1 MNAILF
7 PGQGVQTVGM
17 MDSLFSSSEKAKDL
31 FIKASDAI
39 DIDLVELVTDDS
51 NNLIDLTEYSQ
62 PIILASSIA
71 FAEHFTDKANYDF
84 CAGLSLGEYSALV
97 YSGCLDFLDAIK
109 LVHIRGKLMQN
120 SVAPGEAKMLVVM
133 GMNHNDIQ
141 SLIKELSDDGCTV
154 NLSTDTADGMGVLA
168 GETENIEKCKT
179 LLESKELRRVKTQYV
194 NMSVPSHCYLLKDA
208 QEKLASEL
216 EKIEFKDPRVPI
228 VSNFTALPTSD
239 IDEIK
244 DNLINQLCET
254 VRWRETLDFLD
265 KSKVLSITDSGP
277 GKTIIGMARKFK
289 EMEKLALID
298 S

>member
-7 PGQGVQTVGM
+7 PGQGVQAVGM
-17 MDSLFSSSEKAKDL
+17 MDNLFNSSEKSKNL
-31 FIKASDAI
+31 FLKASDEI
-39 DIDLVELVTDDS
+39 NIDLIELVTDDS
-51 NNLIDLTEYSQ
+51 KNLIDLTEYSQ

-71 FAEHFTDKANYDF
+71 LAEHFTNRANYNF

-97 YSGCLDFLDAIK
+97 YSECLDFLDAIK

-120 SVAPGEAKMLVVM
+120 AVSPGEAKMLVIM
-133 GMNHNDIQ
+133 GMSHDDIQ
-141 SLIKELSDDGCTV
+141 SLIKELSRDGCTV
-154 NLSTDTADGMGVLA
+154 NLSTDTADGMSVLA
-168 GETENIEKCKT
+168 GETESIEKCKT
-179 LLESKELRRVKTQYV
+179 LLESKELRRVKTQFV

-216 EKIEFKDPRVPI
+216 EKIEFREPSVPI
-228 VSNFTALPTSD
+228 ISNYTALPTSD
-239 IDEIK
+239 INEIK
-244 DNLINQLCET
+244 NNLINQLCET

-289 EMEKLALID
+289 EMKKLALID

>member
-7 PGQGVQTVGM
+7 PGQGVQAVGM
-17 MDSLFSSSEKAKDL
+17 MDNLFNSSEKSKNL
-31 FIKASDAI
+31 FLKASDEI
-39 DIDLVELVTDDS
+39 NIDLIELVTDDS
-51 NNLIDLTEYSQ
+51 KNLIDLTEYSQ

-71 FAEHFTDKANYDF
+71 LAEHFTNRANYNF

-97 YSGCLDFLDAIK
+97 YSECLDFLDAIK

-120 SVAPGEAKMLVVM
+120 AVSPGEAKMLVIM
-133 GMNHNDIQ
+133 GMSHEDIQ
-141 SLIKELSDDGCTV
+141 SLIKELSRDGCTV
-154 NLSTDTADGMGVLA
+154 NLSTDTADGMSVLA
-168 GETENIEKCKT
+168 GETESIEKCKT
-179 LLESKELRRVKTQYV
+179 LLESKELRRVKTQFV

-216 EKIEFKDPRVPI
+216 EKIEFREPTVPI
-228 VSNFTALPTSD
+228 ISNYTALPTSD
-239 IDEIK
+239 INEIK
-244 DNLINQLCET
+244 NNLINQLCET

-289 EMEKLALID
+289 EMKKLALID

>member
-1 MNAILF
+1 M
-7 PGQGVQTVGM
+7 
-17 MDSLFSSSEKAKDL
+17 
-31 FIKASDAI
+31 
-39 DIDLVELVTDDS
+39 
-51 NNLIDLTEYSQ
+51 IDLTEYSQ

-71 FAEHFTDKANYDF
+71 FAEHFTDKDNYNF

-141 SLIKELSDDGCTV
+141 SLIKELSEDGCTI

-216 EKIEFKDPRVPI
+216 EKIEFRDPRVPI
-228 VSNFTALPTSD
+228 ISNFTALPTSD

-254 VRWRETLDFLD
+254 VRWRETLDFLN

>member
-7 PGQGVQTVGM
+7 PGQGVQAVGM
-17 MDSLFSSSEKAKDL
+17 MDNLFNSSEKSKNL
-31 FIKASDAI
+31 FLKASDEI
-39 DIDLVELVTDDS
+39 NIDLIELVTDDS
-51 NNLIDLTEYSQ
+51 KNLIDLTEYSQ

-71 FAEHFTDKANYDF
+71 LAEHFTNRANYNF

-97 YSGCLDFLDAIK
+97 YSECLDFLDAIK

-120 SVAPGEAKMLVVM
+120 AVSPGEAKMLVIM
-133 GMNHNDIQ
+133 GMSHEDIQ
-141 SLIKELSDDGCTV
+141 SLIKELSRDGCTV
-154 NLSTDTADGMGVLA
+154 NLSTDTADGMCVLA
-168 GETENIEKCKT
+168 GETESIEKCKT
-179 LLESKELRRVKTQYV
+179 LLESKELRRVKTQFV

-216 EKIEFKDPRVPI
+216 EKIEFREPTVPI
-228 VSNFTALPTSD
+228 ISNYTALPTSD
-239 IDEIK
+239 INEIK
-244 DNLINQLCET
+244 NNLINQLCET

-289 EMEKLALID
+289 EMKKLALID

>member
-71 FAEHFTDKANYDF
+71 FAEHFTDKANYNF

-97 YSGCLDFLDAIK
+97 YSECLDFLDAIK

-133 GMNHNDIQ
+133 GMNHDDIQ
-141 SLIKELSDDGCTV
+141 SLIKELSEDGCTV

-168 GETENIEKCKT
+168 GETANIEKCKT

-194 NMSVPSHCYLLKDA
+194 NMSVPSHLFVCVLLILVIMVQNPKGGGLSSTFGGG
-208 QEKLASEL
+208 QQQIGGVKS
-216 EKIEFKDPRVPI
+216 
-228 VSNFTALPTSD
+228 TT
-239 IDEIK
+239 
-244 DNLINQLCET
+244 
-254 VRWRETLDFLD
+254 DFLD

>member
-7 PGQGVQTVGM
+7 PGQGVQAVGM
-17 MDSLFSSSEKAKDL
+17 MDNLFNSSEKSKNL
-31 FIKASDAI
+31 FLKASDEI
-39 DIDLVELVTDDS
+39 NIDLIELVTDDS
-51 NNLIDLTEYSQ
+51 KNLIDLTEYSQ

-71 FAEHFTDKANYDF
+71 LAEHFTNRANYNF

-97 YSGCLDFLDAIK
+97 YSECLDFLDAIK

-120 SVAPGEAKMLVVM
+120 AVSPGEAKMLVIM
-133 GMNHNDIQ
+133 GMSHEDIQ
-141 SLIKELSDDGCTV
+141 SLIKELSRDGCTV
-154 NLSTDTADGMGVLA
+154 NLSTDTADGMCVLA
-168 GETENIEKCKT
+168 GETESIEKCKT
-179 LLESKELRRVKTQYV
+179 LLESKELRRVKTQFV

-216 EKIEFKDPRVPI
+216 EKIEFREPSVPI
-228 VSNFTALPTSD
+228 ISNYTALPTSD
-239 IDEIK
+239 INEIK
-244 DNLINQLCET
+244 NNLINQLCET

-289 EMEKLALID
+289 EMKKLALID

>member
-1 MNAILF
+1 
-7 PGQGVQTVGM
+7 
-17 MDSLFSSSEKAKDL
+17 
-31 FIKASDAI
+31 
-39 DIDLVELVTDDS
+39 
-51 NNLIDLTEYSQ
+51 
-62 PIILASSIA
+62 
-71 FAEHFTDKANYDF
+71 
-84 CAGLSLGEYSALV
+84 
-97 YSGCLDFLDAIK
+97 
-109 LVHIRGKLMQN
+109 MQN

-133 GMNHNDIQ
+133 GMNHDDIQ
-141 SLIKELSDDGCTV
+141 SLIKELSEDGCTV

-168 GETENIEKCKT
+168 GETANIEKCKT

-216 EKIEFKDPRVPI
+216 EKIEFRDPGVPI
-228 VSNFTALPTSD
+228 ISNFTALPTSD

-289 EMEKLALID
+289 EMKKLALID

>member
-7 PGQGVQTVGM
+7 PGQGVQAVGM
-17 MDSLFSSSEKAKDL
+17 MDGLFTSSDEAKDL

-39 DIDLVELVTDDS
+39 EIDLIELVTDDS
-51 NNLIDLTEYSQ
+51 KNLIDLTEYSQ

-71 FAEHFTDKANYDF
+71 LANHFTDKNNF
-84 CAGLSLGEYSALV
+84 NFSAGLSLGEYSALV
-97 YSGCLDFLDAIK
+97 YSECLDFLDAIK

-120 SVAPGEAKMLVVM
+120 SVAPGEAKMLVIM
-133 GMNHNDIQ
+133 GMNHDDIQ
-141 SLIKELSDDGCTV
+141 LLIKELSQDGCRV

-168 GETENIEKCKT
+168 GETENIEKCKA
-179 LLESKELRRVKTQYV
+179 LLESKEIRRVKTQYV

-216 EKIEFKDPRVPI
+216 EKIEFREPRVPI
-228 VSNFTALPTSD
+228 ISNFTALPTSD
-239 IDEIK
+239 INEIK
-244 DNLINQLCET
+244 NNLINQLCET
-254 VRWRETLDFLD
+254 VRWRETLNFLNEN
-265 KSKVLSITDSGP
+265 KVSSITDSGP

>member
-7 PGQGVQTVGM
+7 PGQGVQAVGM
-17 MDSLFSSSEKAKDL
+17 MDNLFNSSEKSKNL
-31 FIKASDAI
+31 FLKASNEI
-39 DIDLVELVTDDS
+39 NIDLIELVTDDS
-51 NNLIDLTEYSQ
+51 KNLIDLTEYSQ

-71 FAEHFTDKANYDF
+71 LAEHFTNRANYNF

-97 YSGCLDFLDAIK
+97 YSECLDFLDAIK

-120 SVAPGEAKMLVVM
+120 AVSPGEAKMLVIM
-133 GMNHNDIQ
+133 GMSHDDIQ
-141 SLIKELSDDGCTV
+141 SLIKELSRDGCTV
-154 NLSTDTADGMGVLA
+154 NLSTDTADGMSVLA
-168 GETENIEKCKT
+168 GETESIEKCKT
-179 LLESKELRRVKTQYV
+179 LLESKELRRVKTQFV

-216 EKIEFKDPRVPI
+216 EKIEFREPTVPI
-228 VSNFTALPTSD
+228 ISNYTALPTSD
-239 IDEIK
+239 INEIK
-244 DNLINQLCET
+244 NNLINQLCET

-289 EMEKLALID
+289 EMKKLALID

>member
-17 MDSLFSSSEKAKDL
+17 MDSLFGSSKRAKDL
-31 FIKASDAI
+31 FVKASEVI
-39 DIDLVELVTDDS
+39 DVDLVELVSVDS
-51 NNLIDLTEYSQ
+51 KNLIDLTEYSQ

-71 FAEHFTDKANYDF
+71 LAEHHTDKANFNF

-97 YSGCLDFLDAIK
+97 YSECLDFLDAIK
-109 LVHIRGKLMQN
+109 LVHIRGQLMQN
-120 SVAPGEAKMLVVM
+120 SVAPDEAKMLVIM
-133 GMNHNDIQ
+133 GMNHDDIN
-141 SLIKELSDDGCTV
+141 SLIKELSLDGCKV
-154 NLSTDTADGMGVLA
+154 DLSTDTADGMGVLA
-168 GETENIEKCKT
+168 GKTENIEKCKT

-208 QEKLASEL
+208 QEKLAIEL
-216 EKIEFKDPRVPI
+216 EKIELTEPSIPI
-228 VSNFTALPTSD
+228 ISNFTALPTSN

-244 DNLINQLCET
+244 NNLINQLCET
-254 VRWRETLDFLD
+254 VRWRETLDFLSEKD
-265 KSKVLSITDSGP
+265 VRSITDSGP

-289 EMEKLALID
+289 EIEKLALVD

>member
-1 MNAILF
+1 M
-7 PGQGVQTVGM
+7 GWV
-17 MDSLFSSSEKAKDL
+17 
-31 FIKASDAI
+31 
-39 DIDLVELVTDDS
+39 
-51 NNLIDLTEYSQ
+51 
-62 PIILASSIA
+62 
-71 FAEHFTDKANYDF
+71 
-84 CAGLSLGEYSALV
+84 
-97 YSGCLDFLDAIK
+97 FL
-109 LVHIRGKLMQN
+109 R
-120 SVAPGEAKMLVVM
+120 
-133 GMNHNDIQ
+133 
-141 SLIKELSDDGCTV
+141 
-154 NLSTDTADGMGVLA
+154 
-168 GETENIEKCKT
+168 GETVNIEKCKT

-289 EMEKLALID
+289 EMKKLALID